1 MSGTRN
7 DPAWAYCQPIP
18 NNKNGTICTFC
29 GHIMQSGG
37 ITRFKFH
44 LSGKEVYKNV
54 KVCSNVPPEVK
65 KQISQL
71 QKYKET
77 KKKKSCK

>member
-7 DPAWAYCQPIP
+7 DPAWEYCQPIP

-44 LSGKEVYKNV
+44 LSGKRDVQKCKSMTKCAIRSEKTNI
-54 KVCSNVPPEVK
+54 SIAK
-65 KQISQL
+65 K
-71 QKYKET
+71 
-77 KKKKSCK
+77 

>member
-1 MSGTRN
+1 MSSIRN
-7 DPAWAYCQPIP
+7 DLAWNYCQPIP

-29 GHIMQSGG
+29 GHIMQNWG
-37 ITRFKFH
+37 IIWFKYH

-54 KVCSNVPPEVK
+54 KVYPNVPLEVK

-71 QKYKET
+71 QK
-77 KKKKSCK
+77 KKRNQKKSCK